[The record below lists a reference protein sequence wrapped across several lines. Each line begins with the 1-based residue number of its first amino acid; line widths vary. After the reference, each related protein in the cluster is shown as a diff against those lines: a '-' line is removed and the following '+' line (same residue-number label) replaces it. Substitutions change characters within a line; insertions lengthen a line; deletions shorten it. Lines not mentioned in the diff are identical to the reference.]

1 MTIKFSLIMDTK
13 FNKVYWDSRYSQNQT
28 GWDVGEITTP
38 LKTYFDQLET
48 KNLKILIP
56 GGGNAYEAEYL
67 FHKGFE
73 DLTVLDISDKPLLNL
88 KERIPAFPESQ
99 LICGDFFAHNGQYDL
114 IVEQTFFC
122 ALHPSLRPAYAQ
134 KMAELLKP
142 EGNLAGVLFNAEFE
156 GGPPFG
162 GNRQEYLEY
171 FKPFFKIKT
180 FESCYN
186 SIKPR
191 AGRELFIIL
200 TPCR

>member
-1 MTIKFSLIMDTK
+1 MTTNNLTK
-13 FNKVYWDSRYSQNQT
+13 TYWQNRYDEQQT

-38 LKTYFDQLET
+38 LKEYFDQLAS

-56 GGGNAYEAEYL
+56 GAGNGYEVEYL
-67 FHKGFE
+67 FNNGFKDVTVI
-73 DLTVLDISDKPLLNL
+73 DLAEKPLENL
-88 KERIPAFPESQ
+88 LGRNPQFPKNN
-99 LICGDFFAHNGQYDL
+99 LICGDFFEHSGQYDL

-122 ALHPSLRPAYAQ
+122 ALDPSLRPRYAA

-142 EGNLAGVLFNAEFE
+142 GGKLVGLLFNTEFT

-162 GNRQEYLEY
+162 GNRAEYLEY
-171 FKPFFKIKT
+171 FKPFFEIKT

-191 AGRELFIIL
+191 EKRELFINL
-200 TPCR
+200 LKL